1 MWPMTTEKARRILA
15 DGTDQARSKRTAGG
29 CCRMHDPALR
39 LIGVDNPAP
48 ARFRRAEQERM
59 EPVRR

>member
-1 MWPMTTEKARRILA
+1 MWPVTTEKARQILA
-15 DGTDQARSKRTAGG
+15 DGTDQARSKRTASG
-29 CCRMHDPALR
+29 CGRMHAPALR
-39 LIGVDNPAP
+39 LVGVDNPAP

>member
-1 MWPMTTEKARRILA
+1 MRPVTTEKARRILA
-15 DGTDQARSKRTAGG
+15 DGTDQARSKRTPGG
-29 CCRMHDPALR
+29 CCRMYDPALS

-48 ARFRRAEQERM
+48 TRFRRAEQERM